1 MSWWEAIAELR
12 AERQPG
18 VIVTVVTAR
27 GHTPRDGGAKMV
39 VSADHSWG
47 TVGGGNLEASGI
59 EHAHTMIALTAM
71 APELLTLRLNDK
83 ADARFGI
90 QCCGGEVTML
100 FEPLPVLPSIALFGI
115 GHVGLELA
123 RILSRLEVELH
134 LVDSRSEM
142 LASERLAL
150 LSGSNAVVTAHH
162 VAAPESVIEI
172 MPVGTLAVIMTH
184 DHAEDMALCDMALRS
199 ERLAWIGLIGS
210 AGKWGRFRRRLGQE
224 GHSDAALERIHTPI
238 GVPGISSK
246 APAAIAVSAAAELL
260 QLITAESGGSSHP
273 EVNKDEPRL
282 RLAGTD
288 AQ

>member
-1 MSWWEAIAELR
+1 MSWWEAIPELR

-39 VSADHSWG
+39 VSTERTWG
-47 TVGGGNLEASGI
+47 TVGGGNLEATGI
-59 EHAHTMIALTAM
+59 EHAHTMMALTAA

-83 ADARFGI
+83 VDARFGM

-100 FEPLPVLPSIALFGI
+100 FEPLPVMPSLVLFGI

-142 LASERLAL
+142 LDPERLSVLDGGPAL
-150 LSGSNAVVTAHH
+150 IRVHH
-162 VAAPESVIEI
+162 SAAPESIIETL
-172 MPVGTLAVIMTH
+172 PVGTLATIMTH

-199 ERLAWIGLIGS
+199 DRLEWIGLIGS
-210 AGKWGRFRRRLGQE
+210 TGKWGRFRRRLGQE
-224 GHSDAALERIHTPI
+224 GHTDAALERIHTPI
-238 GVPGISSK
+238 GVPGIASK

-260 QLITAESGGSSHP
+260 QLIAAEPGGVSHSQATKGDTTVP
-273 EVNKDEPRL
+273 
-282 RLAGTD
+282 LAGLD
-288 AQ
+288 SR